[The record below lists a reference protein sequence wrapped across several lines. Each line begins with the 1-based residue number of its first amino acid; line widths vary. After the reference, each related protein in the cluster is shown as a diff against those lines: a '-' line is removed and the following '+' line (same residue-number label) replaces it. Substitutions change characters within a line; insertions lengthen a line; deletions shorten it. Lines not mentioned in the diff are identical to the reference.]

1 MNNILYSSNKDDWGT
16 PQELFEKLNVK
27 YNFTVDVASNDHNYK
42 VDKHYTIKED
52 GLKQDWSN
60 ERVWCNPPYGREIY
74 KWIEKASKSKCLSV
88 FLIPARTDT
97 KWFHEFIYR
106 KDNVTYEFLKGRVKF
121 DGGVNSAPFP
131 SMIVIFNNI
140 EKVRE

>member
-16 PQELFEKLNVK
+16 PQELFDKLNVK

-74 KWIEKASKSKCLSV
+74 
-88 FLIPARTDT
+88 
-97 KWFHEFIYR
+97 
-106 KDNVTYEFLKGRVKF
+106 NGLKKRVK
-121 DGGVNSAPFP
+121 VNVYQYF
-131 SMIVIFNNI
+131 
-140 EKVRE
+140 